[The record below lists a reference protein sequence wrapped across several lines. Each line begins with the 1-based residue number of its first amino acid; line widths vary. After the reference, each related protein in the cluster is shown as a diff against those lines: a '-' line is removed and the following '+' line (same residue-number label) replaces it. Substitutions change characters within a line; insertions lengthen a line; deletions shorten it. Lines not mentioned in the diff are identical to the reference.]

1 MKRTIQVFALII
13 IGIILFHNS
22 VVLANVVKIGET
34 KYIERGN
41 NGDYI
46 LQYWNNN
53 MGKWMYIVY
62 SQTYYTDDNGAKRIA
77 YCTTPDADGVGWLPG
92 EYEGYDTTVQYKLS
106 NNNEK
111 DKKLWRVFKN
121 GYPYVSASQLGVES
135 DDDAY
140 IATKQAAYF
149 IIRGRSEN
157 EVYNFYRASED
168 NSDYKRRGQKVI
180 DAIYKL
186 VNIGNNGT
194 DTINSIKIN
203 KIGEITKY
211 GDKSFQKYSI
221 SNNNCEEKVEII
233 GIKNAPEGTYIGDD
247 KENEKKTF
255 NAGDDLY
262 VYFDNENINKDYQI
276 EINYKSTCKNYP
288 IFYAKSSIEGTQDYL
303 LSVEKYDDE
312 YGKINLNIDSKK
324 CNFELIKIDEE
335 SNKTI
340 EGVTFN
346 IKYKNGQ
353 EIGSY
358 TTDADGKIQID
369 GLRPEEII
377 VTETSAPDEY
387 ILNNVE
393 REIKLIYNETAVIE
407 IYNKLAKPKI
417 EIKKDGPDTAA
428 PGEEIK
434 YDFDISNIGNVGLEE
449 FTWYDFL
456 PYEKSK
462 ITKIATGTYN
472 QNLEYN
478 VYYKTDKNND
488 YILLK
493 EKLNS
498 NANNFIDLSNINLK
512 QEENI
517 IEIKFEFGDV
527 DKGFKTMEKPR
538 FYLQIKDNVSNDDN
552 ITNNTKLEGKYK
564 NSKLI
569 SEDSTKL
576 TVVKDLI
583 INKKLPRTGF

>member
-1 MKRTIQVFALII
+1 M
-13 IGIILFHNS
+13 LF
-22 VVLANVVKIGET
+22 
-34 KYIERGN
+34 
-41 NGDYI
+41 
-46 LQYWNNN
+46 
-53 MGKWMYIVY
+53 
-62 SQTYYTDDNGAKRIA
+62 
-77 YCTTPDADGVGWLPG
+77 
-92 EYEGYDTTVQYKLS
+92 
-106 NNNEK
+106 
-111 DKKLWRVFKN
+111 
-121 GYPYVSASQLGVES
+121 
-135 DDDAY
+135 
-140 IATKQAAYF
+140 
-149 IIRGRSEN
+149 RS
-157 EVYNFYRASED
+157 
-168 NSDYKRRGQKVI
+168 
-180 DAIYKL
+180 
-186 VNIGNNGT
+186 
-194 DTINSIKIN
+194 
-203 KIGEITKY
+203 
-211 GDKSFQKYSI
+211 
-221 SNNNCEEKVEII
+221 
-233 GIKNAPEGTYIGDD
+233 
-247 KENEKKTF
+247 
-255 NAGDDLY
+255 
-262 VYFDNENINKDYQI
+262 
-276 EINYKSTCKNYP
+276 
-288 IFYAKSSIEGTQDYL
+288 
-303 LSVEKYDDE
+303 
-312 YGKINLNIDSKK
+312 
-324 CNFELIKIDEE
+324 
-335 SNKTI
+335 
-340 EGVTFN
+340 
-346 IKYKNGQ
+346 
-353 EIGSY
+353 IGSY

-377 VTETSAPDEY
+377 VTETNAPDEY

-417 EIKKDGPDTAA
+417 EIKKDGPNTAA

-434 YDFDISNIGNVGLEE
+434 YDFNISNIGNVGLEE

-583 INKKLPRTGF
+583 INKKLPRTGY